1 MSKRKAIGHVCG
13 KIAQVMY
20 SCLKNNSLYDPFV
33 HAKQLGVSW
42 GEASVNAIKLPDNID
57 DLESDAAEMSEDIDT

>member
-20 SCLKNNSLYDPFV
+20 SCLKNNSMYDPYL

-42 GEASVNAIKLPDNID
+42 GETVVSLIRIPGNID
-57 DLESDAAEMSEDIDT
+57 ELESDAAEMSEELDS

>member
-20 SCLKNNSLYDPFV
+20 SCLKNNSMYDPYV

-42 GEASVNAIKLPDNID
+42 GETEVNVIKLPDNID
-57 DLESDAAEMSEDIDT
+57 ELENDAAEISDEIDS

>member
-20 SCLKNNSLYDPFV
+20 SCLKNNRMYDPV
-33 HAKQLGVSW
+33 LHAKHLGVPW
-42 GEASVNAIKLPDNID
+42 DGKLDIRMPKNVDE
-57 DLESDAAEMSEDIDT
+57 LESKAAEFSEENV

>member
-20 SCLKNNSLYDPFV
+20 SCLKNNAMYDPYV

-42 GEASVNAIKLPDNID
+42 GETEVNVIKLPDNID
-57 DLESDAAEMSEDIDT
+57 ELENDASEMAEEIDS